1 VIHVVDLA
9 TGGDAA
15 LEQNG
20 LLFRH
25 PVISPGGERVVVEGY
40 PLIIV
45 ADPVTETADTTVS
58 RRSDLYLFSAQ

>member
-9 TGGDAA
+9 SGSDAMLA
-15 LEQNG
+15 QDG

-25 PVISPGGERVVVEGY
+25 PVLSPGGERVVAEGY
-40 PLIIV
+40 PLVIT